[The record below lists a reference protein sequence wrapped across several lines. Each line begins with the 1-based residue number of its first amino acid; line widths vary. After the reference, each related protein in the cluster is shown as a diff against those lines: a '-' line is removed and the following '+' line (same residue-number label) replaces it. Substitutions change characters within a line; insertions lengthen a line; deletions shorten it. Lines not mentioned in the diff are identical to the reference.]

1 MNRLNKD
8 SNYKLKEQL
17 FLIEATETGG
27 SLGSMHRVSIA
38 SLPLPPPQEL
48 GPQTNPTQDLALLR
62 ETRPAEQVAAAV
74 CHRT

>member
-27 SLGSMHRVSIA
+27 TLGSMHRVSIA

-62 ETRPAEQVAAAV
+62 ETRPAELVAAAV